1 MSFLILMGMAAAPG
15 IALAIYVY
23 FRDKYDKEPLLALV
37 ISFFL
42 GALST
47 IPTIV
52 SEVLVAEIPIIEQSV
67 FAMAFLG
74 VAVIEEFWKMF
85 FVMIYAYRK
94 KAFDEPYDGITYC
107 VMVSMGFATAENIL
121 YVMEGGWSVALMRMF
136 TAVPA
141 HATFGIMMG
150 YYMGLAKFSSKSRGV
165 LLCMAL
171 LSATVFHGAYDYF
184 LFVQNVPGIWL
195 GAFVSLGVGVYL
207 SFRAIRIHSKN
218 SPFGVS
224 SITNFL
230 T

>member
-1 MSFLILMGMAAAPG
+1 MSFLVLMGLAIAPC

-42 GALST
+42 GVLST
-47 IPTIV
+47 IPTFF
-52 SEVLVAEIPIIEQSV
+52 SEILVATIPLIEESV

-74 VAVIEEFWKMF
+74 VAAIEEFWKMF
-85 FVMIYAYRK
+85 FVMVYAYRK

-121 YVMEGGWSVALMRMF
+121 YVMEGGLGVAILRIF

-141 HATFGIMMG
+141 HTTFGIMMG
-150 YYMGLAKFSSKSRGV
+150 YYIGLAKFSSQNRG
-165 LLCMAL
+165 LLLGMAL
-171 LSATVFHGAYDYF
+171 LSATLFHGAYDYF
-184 LFVQNVPGIWL
+184 LSVENIPGIWL
-195 GAFVSLGVGVYL
+195 GAFLSLGVGVYF
-207 SFRAIRIHSKN
+207 SFRAIRIHNKN
-218 SPFGVS
+218 SPFGVRS
-224 SITNFL
+224 NTDFL

>member
-1 MSFLILMGMAAAPG
+1 MSFLILLGLAIAPG
-15 IALAIYVY
+15 IALAIYIY

-37 ISFFL
+37 ISFFM
-42 GALST
+42 GVMST
-47 IPTIV
+47 IPTFV
-52 SEVLVAEIPIIEQSV
+52 SEILVAQIPFIEQNV

-74 VAVIEEFWKMF
+74 VALIEEFWKMF
-85 FVMIYAYRK
+85 FVMIYAFRK

-121 YVMEGGWSVALMRMF
+121 YVMEGGWSVVILRMF

-141 HATFGIMMG
+141 HTTFAIMMG

-171 LSATVFHGAYDYF
+171 LSATLFHGAYDYF

-207 SFRAIRIHSKN
+207 SLRAIRIHSSN

-224 SITNFL
+224 SKTDFL